1 MAFTPRE
8 FNQILSDMISYV
20 RVNTTVTDFSI
31 GAVVRST
38 LEAAALED
46 DEQYFQM
53 VQLLDAFSV
62 LTAKGSDLDRRVKD
76 FNIFREPAKSAFGK
90 VFFFDKNLTSDS
102 VSLDSPSGSTT
113 VTLFSSENFP
123 LPSPSYVIRVGEG
136 TSRVQDLTVTG
147 HTPAGNLLTLSV
159 PTTED
164 FFIGDRVSLLE
175 GAVGKTINAG
185 ESVQAPP
192 TSSQF
197 AKTYITQE
205 AAFIEPGNF
214 TSSQV
219 AITSVDVGVVG
230 NVSAS
235 RIKAFIATPP
245 FSGAGVTN
253 PSAVEGGTDEENDAD
268 LKLRAL
274 QKIQSLSRGTKLSL
288 KAESIGIEDP
298 ATGQRVVSSNILE
311 PLVGSDVQVFVDDG
325 SGFTVD
331 TVILPAATVA
341 APAPLLGA
349 VSIVLDAA
357 NAALF
362 PTSGHIL
369 IGVAPAGGTTELVEY
384 ASKVGNEL
392 FLSTPLSFAHGL
404 GETVDFVDVITLS
417 AETGQRRFNIPT
429 FPVVLNSELIFIK
442 PPAADWAPLARDVDY
457 VINRGTGEFE
467 LVSAV
472 GAFLGTQIV
481 SNHVFYTNLIAR
493 VQKVLEGD
501 INDSNSFPGVKA
513 AGIFLSVETPLRLE
527 VTVVASI
534 SAEDGFSEGDLA
546 PLVKDAMEAYI
557 NSRGIGEDI
566 IRSKLIDVAF
576 NVEGVRD
583 VTISDPPSN
592 NIVVLDNELP
602 VSSNTVGVSLVSVL

>member
-8 FNQILSDMISYV
+8 FNQILADMISYV

-31 GAVVRST
+31 GGVVRST

-113 VTLFSSENFP
+113 ITLFSSENFP
-123 LPSPSYVIRVGEG
+123 LPSPTYVIRVAEG

-147 HTPAGNLLTLSV
+147 HTPSGNLLTLSA
-159 PTTED
+159 PITED
-164 FFIGDRVSLLE
+164 FFIGDRVSLVD

-214 TSSQV
+214 ASSQV
-219 AITSVDVGVVG
+219 AITSVDVGVTG
-230 NVSAS
+230 NVSAG
-235 RIKAFIATPP
+235 RIKSFIATPP

-253 PSAVEGGTDEENDAD
+253 PASVEGGTDEENDAA

-274 QKIQSLSRGTKLSL
+274 QKIQSLSRGTKLAL
-288 KAESIGIEDP
+288 KSESIGIEDP

-311 PLVGSDVQVFVDDG
+311 PLVEEDVRVFVDDG
-325 SGFTVD
+325 SGFTPD
-331 TVILPAATVA
+331 TVNFPSDTIA
-341 APAPLLGA
+341 APAPGVGA
-349 VSIVLDAA
+349 GSITLN
-357 NAALF
+357 NASDF
-362 PTSGHIL
+362 PTSGFVL
-369 IGVAPAGGTTELVEY
+369 INGTGGVTSELVEY
-384 ASKVGNEL
+384 ESRVGNVL
-392 FLSTPLSFAHGL
+392 TLSVPTVSAHGL
-404 GETVDFVDVITLS
+404 AEIVDLVDVIADN
-417 AETGQRRFNIPT
+417 AETGQRRFKIQNPPIVRNT
-429 FPVVLNSELIFIK
+429 ERIFEK
-442 PPAADWAPLARDVDY
+442 PPAAPWKLLLRDVDY
-457 VINRGTGEFE
+457 IINRGTGEFE
-467 LVSAV
+467 FIDLAGVFAGSQLVTSYD
-472 GAFLGTQIV
+472 
-481 SNHVFYTNLIAR
+481 FYTNLVAQ

-513 AGIFLSVETPLRLE
+513 AGIILSVETPTIKRI
-527 VTVVASI
+527 TVVASI
-534 SAEDGFSEGDLA
+534 SAEDGFSEADLA
-546 PLVKDAMEAYI
+546 PLVQEAMEAYI
-557 NSRGIGEDI
+557 DSRGIGEDI
-566 IRSKLIDVAF
+566 IRSRLIDVAH
-576 NVEGVRD
+576 NVDGVRD
-583 VTISDPPSN
+583 VIISDPVGNITVLEN
-592 NIVVLDNELP
+592 NLP
-602 VSSNTVGVSLVSVL
+602 VSFDINGVSLVVIL

>member
-31 GAVVRST
+31 GGVVRST

-113 VTLFSSENFP
+113 ITLFSSDNFP
-123 LPSPSYVIRVGEG
+123 LPSPTYVIRVGEG
-136 TSRVQDLTVTG
+136 TSRVQDLTVSG
-147 HTPAGNLLTLSV
+147 HTPSGNLLTLSA

-164 FFIGDRVSLLE
+164 FFIGDRVSLVD
-175 GAVGKTINAG
+175 GAVGRTINAG

-214 TSSQV
+214 SSSQV
-219 AITSVDVGVVG
+219 AITSVDVGITG
-230 NVSAS
+230 NVGAG

-253 PSAVEGGTDEENDAD
+253 PAAVEGGTDEENDAA

-274 QKIQSLSRGTKLSL
+274 QKIQSLSRGTKLAL
-288 KAESIGIEDP
+288 KSESIGIEDP

-311 PLVGSDVQVFVDDG
+311 PLVGSDVRVFVDDG
-325 SGFTVD
+325 SGFTPD
-331 TVILPAATVA
+331 TVNFPSDTIA
-341 APAPLLGA
+341 APAPG
-349 VSIVLDAA
+349 VGEGSITLN
-357 NAALF
+357 NASDF
-362 PTSGHIL
+362 PTSGFVL
-369 IGVAPAGGTTELVEY
+369 INGTGGATSELVEY
-384 ASKVGNEL
+384 ESRVGNVL
-392 FLSTPLSFAHGL
+392 TLLTPTVSAHGL
-404 GETVDFVDVITLS
+404 GEIVDFVDVVS
-417 AETGQRRFNIPT
+417 ENAETGQRRFKIQNPPI
-429 FPVVLNSELIFIK
+429 FRNSERIFVK
-442 PPAADWAPLARDVDY
+442 PPAAPWELLLRDTDY
-457 VINRGTGEFE
+457 VLNRGTGEFE
-467 LVSAV
+467 FIDPAGVFVGSQLVASY
-472 GAFLGTQIV
+472 
-481 SNHVFYTNLIAR
+481 VFYTNLVAQ

-513 AGIFLSVETPLRLE
+513 AGIILSVETPTIKRIT
-527 VTVVASI
+527 VTASL
-534 SAEDGFSEGDLA
+534 SAEDGFAEADLA
-546 PLVKDAMEAYI
+546 PLVQEAMESYI
-557 NSRGIGEDI
+557 DSRGIGEDI
-566 IRSKLIDVAF
+566 IRTKLIDVAH
-576 NVEGVRD
+576 NVDGVRD
-583 VTISDPPSN
+583 VLISEPVGNITVLEN
-592 NIVVLDNELP
+592 NLP
-602 VSSNTVGVSLVSVL
+602 VSFDINGVSLVAIL

>member
-1 MAFTPRE
+1 MAFSPRE

-90 VFFFDKNLTSDS
+90 VVFFDKNLTSDS

-113 VTLFSSENFP
+113 IALFSSENFP

-136 TSRVQDLTVTG
+136 TARVQDLTVTG
-147 HTPAGNLLTLSV
+147 HTPSGNLLTLSV

-164 FFIGDRVSLLE
+164 FFIGDRVSLI
-175 GAVGKTINAG
+175 GAAGRTINAG

-214 TSSQV
+214 SSSKV
-219 AITSVDVGVVG
+219 AITSVDVGVTG

-235 RIKAFIATPP
+235 RIKTFIATPP

-253 PSAVEGGTDEENDAD
+253 PAAVEGGTDEENDAA

-274 QKIQSLSRGTKLSL
+274 QKIQSLSRGTKLAL

-357 NAALF
+357 NVALF

-369 IGVAPAGGTTELVEY
+369 IRVAPTGGTTELVEY

-392 FLSTPLSFAHGL
+392 FLSTPLAFAHGL
-404 GETVDFVDVITLS
+404 DETVDFVDVITLS
-417 AETGQRRFNIPT
+417 AETGQRRFKVPT
-429 FPVVLNSELIFIK
+429 FPVVLNSELIFLK
-442 PPAADWAPLARDVDY
+442 PPAADWAPLSRDVDY

-467 LVSAV
+467 LVSSL

-583 VTISDPPSN
+583 VTISDPVSN
-592 NIVVLDNELP
+592 VVALDSELP
-602 VSSNTVGVSLVSVL
+602 VSTNTVGVSLVSVL

>member
-113 VTLFSSENFP
+113 ITLFSSENFP

-253 PSAVEGGTDEENDAD
+253 PAAVEGGTDEENDAA

-274 QKIQSLSRGTKLSL
+274 QKIQSLSRGTKLAL

-331 TVILPAATVA
+331 VVELPSATIVD
-341 APAPLLGA
+341 PAPLLGA
-349 VSIVLDAA
+349 VSIVLDAPG
-357 NAALF
+357 AALF

-369 IGVAPAGGTTELVEY
+369 IKVGPTGSTTELVEY
-384 ASKVGNEL
+384 GSKVGNEL
-392 FLSTPLSFAHGL
+392 FLSTPLTQVHVS
-404 GETVDFVDVITLS
+404 GEIVDFVDVVTLS
-417 AETGQRRFNIPT
+417 AETGQRRFKIPT
-429 FPVVLNSELIFIK
+429 FPIRTDTELIFLK
-442 PPAADWAPLARDVDY
+442 PPAADWAPLKRDTDY

-467 LVSAV
+467 LVSAI

-481 SNHVFYTNLIAR
+481 SNHIFYTNLIAR

-501 INDSNSFPGVKA
+501 IKDSTAFPGVKA
-513 AGIFLSVETPLRLE
+513 AGIFLSVETPSRLE
-527 VTVVASI
+527 VPVVASI
-534 SAEDGFSEGDLA
+534 SAEDGFTELDLA
-546 PLVKDAMEAYI
+546 PLVKDAIEAYI
-557 NSRGIGEDI
+557 NSRGVGEDI

-583 VTISDPPSN
+583 VTISSPSSN
-592 NIVVLDNELP
+592 VVALDNELP
-602 VSSNTVGVSLVSVL
+602 VSTNAVGVSLVSVL